1 MAYISE
7 KRNNLKVFGIAKSK
21 TLQDF
26 VTTEKDVQK
35 GHNRLPLNLAR
46 LYEEDIMSDE
56 EIRNKKDGDATM
68 SNEQTGPMSE
78 SIFNQDDI
86 SSNIQHKLNAMRRKS
101 SVHRIAKEENTVDTT
116 GQVIYSRKDDKV
128 DIDKFMFEDYKIV
141 KHVGRGTFGKV
152 YLVQNQKTGSYFAM
166 KSIRKDVV
174 L

>member
-7 KRNNLKVFGIAKSK
+7 KRNNLKVFGISKSK

-56 EIRNKKDGDATM
+56 EIKNKKDGDATM
-68 SNEQTGPMSE
+68 TNEQFGAMSE

-101 SVHRIAKEENTVDTT
+101 SVHRMAKEENTVDTT
-116 GQVIYSRKDDKV
+116 G
-128 DIDKFMFEDYKIV
+128 
-141 KHVGRGTFGKV
+141 
-152 YLVQNQKTGSYFAM
+152 
-166 KSIRKDVV
+166 
-174 L
+174 